1 MSEDDLNQN
10 LEKDATVSASA
21 GSLREVADGRTI
33 KPVDPSKYFD
43 ERKRAGV
50 YDPLEDELTGNKNNS
65 EPSNPSAAG
74 KASTDKL
81 MIEFHSP
88 TELRDFP
95 IPEGVNL
102 VGDYHVERGN
112 LLVVG
117 GPPGVGKSRAVTTLA
132 VAGATGT
139 DWFGMKVHHRFK
151 TMIVQ
156 AENGCVRLK
165 NEFADLDC
173 DSLNEWILISSPPPS
188 GFAFLD
194 DRFTKQLSE
203 AVSNFNPDVFVIDP
217 WNQLT
222 RDITERDYMEAFEQ
236 IRKVLPMGENGP
248 AIVIVHHTRKPRFGE
263 KANGRALLNILS
275 GSYVLT
281 SVPRS
286 VFVMQPASDS
296 PEDKRIV
303 WTCCK
308 NNNGEMGERSVW
320 EIGKGLCERID
331 EFDWEDF
338 DKGEGR
344 KPAQKVTLDH
354 LKQLFKNGNLWL
366 KKSDAARKLQTIA
379 GIGRTAAYDALN
391 PEKRFGEYLQ
401 SRKDGCIGLVFPG
414 D

>member
-10 LEKDATVSASA
+10 LEKDASGSASA
-21 GSLREVADGRTI
+21 GSLGEVADGRTK

-43 ERKRAGV
+43 ERARPGV
-50 YDPLEDELTGNKNNS
+50 YDPLEDELTGNKNNN
-65 EPSNPSAAG
+65 EPSDPSAAG
-74 KASTDKL
+74 KASIDKP
-81 MIEFHSP
+81 MIEFYSP
-88 TELRDFP
+88 NELRDFT
-95 IPEGVNL
+95 IPEGVKL
-102 VGDYHVERGN
+102 IGDYHLERGN
-112 LLVVG
+112 ITVLG
-117 GPPGVGKSRAVTTLA
+117 GPPGVGKSRAITALA
-132 VAGATGT
+132 VAGATGK
-139 DWFGMKVHHRFK
+139 DWFGMNVHHPFK
-151 TMIVQ
+151 TMILQ
-156 AENGCVRLK
+156 AENGRVRLK

-173 DSLNEWILISSPPPS
+173 DSLNERILISSPPS
-188 GFAFLD
+188 FGFAFLD
-194 DRFTKQLSE
+194 NRFIKQLSE
-203 AVSNFNPDVFVIDP
+203 AVSKFEPDVFVIDP

-222 RDITERDYMEAFEQ
+222 RDITERDYMDAFEQ
-236 IRKVLPMGENGP
+236 ISKVLPKDENSP

-263 KANGRALLNILS
+263 KANGRSLLNILS

-281 SVPRS
+281 SVPRT

-354 LKQLFKNGNLWL
+354 LKQLFQNGNVWL
-366 KKSDAARKLQTIA
+366 KKSDAAPKLQAIA
-379 GIGRTAAYDALN
+379 GIGRTAAYEALN
-391 PEKRFGEYLQ
+391 PKNRFGEYL
-401 SRKDGCIGLVFPG
+401 RCRDDGSIGLLSPG